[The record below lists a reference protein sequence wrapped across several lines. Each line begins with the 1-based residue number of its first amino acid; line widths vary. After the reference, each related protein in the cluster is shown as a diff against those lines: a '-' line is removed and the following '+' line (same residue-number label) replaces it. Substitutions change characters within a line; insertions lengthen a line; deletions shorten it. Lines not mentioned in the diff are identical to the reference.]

1 MSPRVRVETRCE
13 HATLNGRRIKREG
26 ERERSVTKSVIFGYL
41 FQLTGP
47 DINSRVAITVY
58 QNSLS
63 LSLSLSYGGTRG
75 GVDNRYEAA
84 GGKEGGGGS
93 PGGSRYVFSEATR
106 SSTPSSEK
114 FCLHPLPFIG
124 DIYRL
129 ILLFHSSKFKHSKN
143 PPPPRADPV
152 ATSHDN
158 WIGPASKVE
167 ASFPFLRI

>member
-1 MSPRVRVETRCE
+1 MRPVDACASKRDARTSSLEGW
-13 HATLNGRRIKREG
+13 NGRRMKREK
-26 ERERSVTKSVIFGYL
+26 EREIGGETVIFGYL

-47 DINSRVAITVY
+47 DINSRVAMTVY

-63 LSLSLSYGGTRG
+63 LSRMVVYTEEEWTIDTKQRG
-75 GVDNRYEAA
+75 GR
-84 GGKEGGGGS
+84 GS

-129 ILLFHSSKFKHSKN
+129 ILLFHSSKFKHSKY
-143 PPPPRADPV
+143 PSLLRSRGHKPR
-152 ATSHDN
+152 
-158 WIGPASKVE
+158 
-167 ASFPFLRI
+167 